1 MTFGERLRRLREGK
15 YSQEELAEML
25 NVNNN
30 TISKW
35 ETGAQEPRAK
45 KVAELAQ
52 ILGTTPSYLLGDTET
67 SAESEPIG
75 GIIIRNRQ
83 QSNHESSE
91 NTGML
96 VYETANG
103 NRFEAPPTETGIK
116 YLERMFAM
124 ALSGKQVAMA

>member
-1 MTFGERLRRLREGK
+1 MH
-15 YSQEELAEML
+15 
-25 NVNNN
+25 VHNN

-35 ETGAQEPRAK
+35 ETGTQEPRAK

-52 ILGTTPSYLLGDTET
+52 ILGTTPSYLLGNTES
-67 SAESEPIG
+67 SAISDEHIG
-75 GIIIRNRQ
+75 GVIVRNRQ

>member
-1 MTFGERLRRLREGK
+1 MTFGERLRQLREGK
-15 YSQEELAEML
+15 YTQEELAEMM

-45 KVAELAQ
+45 RVAELAH
-52 ILGTTPSYLLGDTET
+52 ILGTTPSYLLGETET
-67 SAESEPIG
+67 SVVSEPIG
-75 GIIIRNRQ
+75 GTIIRNRQ
-83 QSNHESSE
+83 QSNNESSE

>member
-1 MTFGERLRRLREGK
+1 M
-15 YSQEELAEML
+15 
-25 NVNNN
+25 NNN

-83 QSNHESSE
+83 QSNHESSG